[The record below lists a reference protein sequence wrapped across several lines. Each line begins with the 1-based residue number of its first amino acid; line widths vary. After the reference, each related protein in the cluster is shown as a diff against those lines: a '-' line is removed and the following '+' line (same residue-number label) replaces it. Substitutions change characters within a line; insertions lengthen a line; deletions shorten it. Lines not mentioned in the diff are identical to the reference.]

1 MYRSAPF
8 PRAPMPKGWQSGSAR
23 RWSRGGGL
31 WRVRYGPYTTRQAAQ
46 AGVRAAAAQ
55 GFANMPIMAKDE
67 P

>member
-1 MYRSAPF
+1 
-8 PRAPMPKGWQSGSAR
+8 MPKGWQSGSAR